1 MHSRYPG
8 ARRIMGTKT
17 ASASCGP
24 AHQLTRGRLAV
35 TGILRLLLLL
45 NLEIVGNF
53 FYATN
58 AARYLFRAG
67 SVLRRSNDSV

>member
-1 MHSRYPG
+1 MAADTPNRPPG
-8 ARRIMGTKT
+8 KEGIRRR
-17 ASASCGP
+17 CGP

-58 AARYLFRAG
+58 GARYLFRAG

>member
-1 MHSRYPG
+1 MIGSSIASRRNQAKAG
-8 ARRIMGTKT
+8 HCR
-17 ASASCGP
+17 CGP

-45 NLEIVGNF
+45 NLEIIGNF

-58 AARYLFRAG
+58 AAR
-67 SVLRRSNDSV
+67 

>member
-1 MHSRYPG
+1 MLPYACINDKGIVWILRQS
-8 ARRIMGTKT
+8 
-17 ASASCGP
+17 GP
-24 AHQLTRGRLAV
+24 EHQLTRGRLAV

-45 NLEIVGNF
+45 DLKIVGNF

-58 AARYLFRAG
+58 GARYLFRAG